1 MNRHASATRL
11 LALGAIAATALL
23 TGCASG
29 PSVTQAARVP
39 GEPLVERHAAVD
51 AQRLLNVY
59 QQRGYVLVGSSGFSS
74 ARHESEAN
82 AVAQGRQIGADLVLL
97 LDARPA
103 YANIPAS
110 TRNSPASTF
119 GSNAG
124 GIAQEVGPARTRE
137 ALSAYSARLAADRGG
152 QRPDLA
158 AAYFVKQREAMPA
171 L

>member
-23 TGCASG
+23 TGCAS
-29 PSVTQAARVP
+29 PSATQAARAP

-74 ARHESEAN
+74 ARQESEAT
-82 AVAQGRQIGADLVLL
+82 AVAQGRQIGAHLVVL

-137 ALSAYSARLAADRGG
+137 ALSAYSARLATDRGG

-158 AAYFVKQREAMPA
+158 AAYFVKPREATPA